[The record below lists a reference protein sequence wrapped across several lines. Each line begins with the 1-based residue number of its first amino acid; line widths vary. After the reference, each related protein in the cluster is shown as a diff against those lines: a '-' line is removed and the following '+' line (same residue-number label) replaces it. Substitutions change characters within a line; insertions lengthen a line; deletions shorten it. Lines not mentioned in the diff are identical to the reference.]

1 MSSSSANLGVI
12 TLLRRTP
19 LLAGLA
25 EPNLVELARASHRLH
40 GQ

>member
-1 MSSSSANLGVI
+1 MNSSSADLGVI
-12 TLLRRTP
+12 TFLRRVP

-25 EPNLVELARASHRLH
+25 EPNLVELAQASHRLH